1 MDILKKYAKLLVNY
15 CLEIKA
21 DEKLFISS
29 TTLAEPLV
37 REVYREALSKGAH
50 VEMDLAMRGMN
61 RIFYEEANENQLNY
75 IPTLKQ
81 EAMSNFDAYLAI
93 RAPFNLKED
102 QSINAYKRATRSKA
116 LKGLSELYFERTAN
130 KSLKRSLCQYPTQAS
145 AQEADMS
152 LEEYQ
157 KFVFNACNLYDED
170 PQQAWLERR
179 TSQQKI
185 VDYLNQ
191 KDKIR
196 YVCGDTD
203 ISFSVKDRIW
213 INSDGQTN
221 MPSGEVFTGPIE
233 DSVNGTAY
241 FSYPAIFMGKE
252 VQGITLHVKD
262 GEVVDWSANRGKDIL
277 DEVFK
282 VDGARFFGEVAIGT
296 NYNIQRAT
304 KNILFDEKIG
314 GTIHMAV
321 GQSYKQTG
329 GKNMSSIHWDMIT
342 DMKNGGKIIADGDLI
357 YKNGEFTIFK

>member
-1 MDILKKYAKLLVNY
+1 MDILVKYAKLLVNY
-15 CLEIKA
+15 CLEIKEG
-21 DEKLFISS
+21 EKLYISS

-50 VEMDLAMRGMN
+50 VEIDLAMRGMN
-61 RIFYEEANENQLNY
+61 RIFYEQANDDQLAY
-75 IPTLKQ
+75 VPTLRQ
-81 EAMSNFDAYLAI
+81 EAMKNFDAYLAI

-102 QSINAYKRATRSKA
+102 QSVDASKRSTRSKA
-116 LKGLSELYFERTAN
+116 LKSLSELYFERTAN

-157 KFVFNACNLYDED
+157 QFVFNACNLYDDNPEA
-170 PQQAWLERR
+170 AWLERR
-179 TSQQKI
+179 ASQQKI
-185 VDYLNQ
+185 VDFLNQ

-196 YVCGDTD
+196 YVCEGTD
-203 ISFSVKDRIW
+203 ITFSVKDRIW

-221 MPSGEVFTGPIE
+221 MPSGEVFTGPVE
-233 DSVNGTAY
+233 DSVNGTVY

-252 VQGITLHVKD
+252 VQGMTLHVKD
-262 GEVVDWSANRGKDIL
+262 GKVEEWSANRGKDIL

-282 VDGARFFGEVAIGT
+282 VDGARYFGEVAIGT

-314 GTIHMAV
+314 GSIHLAV
-321 GQSYKQTG
+321 GQAYQQCG
-329 GKNMSSIHWDMIT
+329 GINQSSVHWDMIT
-342 DMKNGGKIIADGDLI
+342 DMKDGGEIYADDEMI
-357 YKNGEFTIFK
+357 YKNGAFIIN